1 MIKLLVGYIYL
12 SKVMKMPRGF
22 GGPMFGRR
30 RWGFGWWWFGVFGIF
45 LLLFRLAFLLLPFIL
60 IGVLIYLI
68 AKK

>member
-1 MIKLLVGYIYL
+1 MIIMIKLLVGCIYQ
-12 SKVMKMPRGF
+12 SRVMKMPRGF
-22 GGPMFGRR
+22 GGPMFGRM
-30 RWGFGWWWFGVFGIF
+30 GWWFGIFGVF

>member
-1 MIKLLVGYIYL
+1 
-12 SKVMKMPRGF
+12 MKMPRGF

-30 RWGFGWWWFGVFGIF
+30 RWGFGWWWFGIFGVF

-60 IGVLIYLI
+60 IGALIYLI